1 MSERR
6 PKVRVQLPS
15 SLRTLA
21 GGKAELGCEGRTVG
35 EVLEALARLEPALGA
50 RLVDEQ
56 GRARRYVS
64 LFLGDEDVRQL
75 GGLGAPVRDGDVL
88 TVVPAIAGGAPCR

>member
-21 GGKAELGCEGRTVG
+21 GGKVELGCEGRTVG
-35 EVLEALARLEPALGA
+35 EVLQALAQLEPALGA
-50 RLVDEQ
+50 RLLDGQ

-64 LFLGDEDVRQL
+64 LFLGDDDVRQL
-75 GGLGAPVRDGDVL
+75 GGLATPVREGDVL

>member
-1 MSERR
+1 MSERL

-15 SLRTLA
+15 SLRQLA

-35 EVLEALARLEPALGA
+35 EVLEALAAIEPQLGERLLDG
-50 RLVDEQ
+50 Q

-75 GGLGAPVRDGDVL
+75 GGLAAPVREGDVL

>member
-6 PKVRVQLPS
+6 PRVRVQLPS

-35 EVLEALARLEPALGA
+35 EVLQALAQLEPALGA
-50 RLVDEQ
+50 RLLDGQ
-56 GRARRYVS
+56 GRSRRYVS